1 MMEVIPFRPYH
12 IDLLLAQGVQGAQLR
27 QVSIVPAS
35 YASLARLPGPALT
48 GRVGDQILMCGG
60 MIPMGPTVGVLWAL
74 LSEAAAS
81 HMLTLHRGVRRFL
94 EINPPR
100 RLEAT
105 VEKGFPQGCRWLEL
119 LGFKPEGEMPGYGL
133 NGETHLRYGKVR

>member
-1 MMEVIPFRPYH
+1 MIEVELFKPYH
-12 IDLLLAQGVQGAQLR
+12 IDLLLAQGVQLR
-27 QVSIVPAS
+27 QVSQVQVPAS
-35 YASLARLPGPALT
+35 YASLARLPGPAFT

-60 MIPMGPTVGVLWAL
+60 MIPMGPAMGVLWAL

-81 HMLTLHRGVRRFL
+81 HMLALHRGVRRFL

-119 LGFKPEGEMPGYGL
+119 LGFKAEGEMPGYGL
-133 NGETHLRYGKVR
+133 QGETHIRYGKVR